1 MPDLNYSPMR
11 IHQYGFTHVSNWWNY
26 NEDEITSAFWRAW
39 INTSE
44 GGSLH
49 YRNRTIAMKPQV
61 IYLIAPET
69 CFRTEQVAPFSQLY
83 IHFSMK
89 FPNHEPQ
96 DGIFDVPAW
105 PEVLRLLNEWQKH
118 FSRSDIRTFLSVAG
132 LLHTAVSKL
141 PEKYFEQTESMDK
154 RVLAT
159 LKTLSSTTLGHYT
172 NEQLAKR
179 VKMSESAFL
188 HLFTE
193 QVGVSPQRYY
203 RSKRIERAKFLLAY
217 SDSSIDSIAADT
229 GFVDR
234 YHFSRIFRELAG
246 TSPKRYRNMH
256 KTEQ

>member
-11 IHQYGFTHVSNWWNY
+11 IHQYGFARVSNWCY
-26 NEDEITSAFWRAW
+26 SEDEITSAFWRAW

-44 GGSLH
+44 GGVLH
-49 YRNRTIAMKPQV
+49 YNNRTVKMEPGV

-69 CFRTEQVAPFSQLY
+69 SFSTEQTAPFSQLY
-83 IHFSMK
+83 IHFSVK

-118 FSRSDIRTFLSVAG
+118 FSRYDIRTFLSVAG

-141 PEKYFEQTESMDK
+141 PEKYFEKTETMDR
-154 RVLAT
+154 RVRIT
-159 LKTLSSTTLGHYT
+159 LKTLSGTTLGHYT

-179 VKMSESAFL
+179 VKMSESAFI

-193 QVGVSPQRYY
+193 EVGISPQRYY
-203 RSKRIERAKFLLAY
+203 REKRIERAKFLLAY
-217 SDSSIDSIAADT
+217 SNSSIESIATDT

-234 YHFSRIFRELAG
+234 YHFSRIFREITG

-256 KTEQ
+256 KKAE